1 MIETLAAVTQC
12 CGADWELKTV
22 TLDEPRNDEVLVRI
36 VATGLCH
43 TDVSV
48 RDQHLPVPLPA
59 VLGHEGAGVV
69 ERVGPGVT
77 GLAVGDH
84 VVLTVASCGR
94 CPNCLRGLP
103 TYCHQALPLNFS
115 GRRADGSATIC
126 CDGAEISGSFFGQ
139 SAFAGY
145 ALAREGNAVKVP
157 RDVDLAL
164 LGPLGCGIQTGAGTV
179 MNRLTPETGSSI
191 AVFGAGAV
199 GLSAIMAARVVG
211 CTTIIAV
218 DIHANRLALARELGA
233 THTVNAVGGNPVEAI
248 RALCGGVEY
257 SLDTTA
263 VPAVIEQAVE
273 ALLPLGQC
281 VILGVSSP
289 GATITVPV
297 NNLFF
302 GQSVGG
308 AIEGDSIPKLFIPKL
323 IELWRQGRFPF
334 DRLVSFY
341 EFDQINQA
349 MRDSAQGTALKPVL
363 RMPA

>member
-1 MIETLAAVTQC
+1 MIEILAAVTQC

-22 TLDEPRNDEVLVRI
+22 TLDEPQDDEVLVRI

-48 RDQHLPVPLPA
+48 RYQHLPVPLPA

-69 ERVGPGVT
+69 EKIGAAVT
-77 GLAVGDH
+77 ELAVGDH
-84 VVLTVASCGR
+84 VVLTVASCGK
-94 CPNCLRGLP
+94 CPNCLNGLP

-115 GRRADGSATIC
+115 GRRADGSATLC
-126 CDGAEISGSFFGQ
+126 CDGVDISGNFFGQ
-139 SAFAGY
+139 SAFASY
-145 ALAREGNAVKVP
+145 ALANERNAVKVP
-157 RDVDLAL
+157 KDVDLAL

-179 MNRLTPETGSSI
+179 MNKLKPAIGSSI

-218 DIHANRLALARELGA
+218 DRHANRLTLAKELGA
-233 THTVNAVGGNPVEAI
+233 THTINAAEGNAVDAI
-248 RALCGGVEY
+248 RALCGGVQY

-263 VPAVIEQAVE
+263 VPAVIQQAVE
-273 ALLPLGQC
+273 SLLPLGQC

-289 GATITVPV
+289 GASITLPISS
-297 NNLFF
+297 LFF

-308 AIEGDSIPKLFIPKL
+308 AIEGDSVPKLFIPKL

-334 DRLVSFY
+334 DRLVRFY
-341 EFDQINQA
+341 EFGQINQA
-349 MRDSAQGTALKPVL
+349 MHDSAKGIALKPVL
-363 RMPA
+363 RM